1 MVLKCHSSCP
11 AVPVV
16 ASGGGRSAGLQL
28 DLVEVVEVA
37 IRVGQRMVINEN
49 QEEREL
55 VEENENVVV
64 DGCQD
69 PWGEDHKNDQDGN
82 EGSLS
87 D

>member
-1 MVLKCHSSCP
+1 M
-11 AVPVV
+11 
-16 ASGGGRSAGLQL
+16 
-28 DLVEVVEVA
+28 
-37 IRVGQRMVINEN
+37 GQKVVINEN

-55 VEENENVVV
+55 VEETENDVV

-82 EGSLS
+82 EGSLN

>member
-1 MVLKCHSSCP
+1 M
-11 AVPVV
+11 PVV

-37 IRVGQRMVINEN
+37 IRVGQRMVKNEN

-55 VEENENVVV
+55 VEESENVVV

-69 PWGEDHKNDQDGN
+69 PWGEGRKNDQDGIV
-82 EGSLS
+82 GSLN

>member
-1 MVLKCHSSCP
+1 
-11 AVPVV
+11 
-16 ASGGGRSAGLQL
+16 
-28 DLVEVVEVA
+28 
-37 IRVGQRMVINEN
+37 MVISEN

-55 VEENENVVV
+55 FEETENDVV

-69 PWGEDHKNDQDGN
+69 PWAEDHKNDQDGN

>member
-1 MVLKCHSSCP
+1 M
-11 AVPVV
+11 
-16 ASGGGRSAGLQL
+16 
-28 DLVEVVEVA
+28 EVA
-37 IRVGQRMVINEN
+37 IRVGQKVVINEN

-55 VEENENVVV
+55 VEETENDVV